1 MSWKMD
7 WDMCRYVKTQD
18 GMLEQSEVHDI
29 SFCSV
34 TAAVKKRTWLFG
46 TLTEHWALNPHHWT
60 CFASTRIV
68 VTGSVVLCPV
78 TRSPPF
84 RLVSCCDVVS
94 RTIHGANYRTGI
106 QGVKYCERVE
116 SEAETTEMFLFHVE
130 FYCFLCS
137 RFLRYISALF
147 DSWNSDRRFGMFDM
161 DIFTFARWRKK
172 VTVQDVHVL
181 MWENVKYM
189 MCLICGKSIV
199 HVIYMWWIIQN
210 HITGDMFFC
219 WCFNMWKVSHE
230 QTRHF
235 DMKCSVETHKVK
247 SCRVILELDV
257 TWGAFHT
264 CLSWYVSYDFIWFH
278 LLSIRFQMNMDM
290 NIKFICDA
298 MQCFVHG

>member
-210 HITGDMFFC
+210 HITGDMFFVDVLIC
-219 WCFNMWKVSHE
+219 GRSLTSRQDISTWSVPWKLTKWRAAGWSWNWMWHE
-230 QTRHF
+230 VLFTHVFR
-235 DMKCSVETHKVK
+235 DM
-247 SCRVILELDV
+247 
-257 TWGAFHT
+257 FHMI
-264 CLSWYVSYDFIWFH
+264 SYDFI
-278 LLSIRFQMNMDM
+278 
-290 NIKFICDA
+290 
-298 MQCFVHG
+298 CFPYDFKWIWIWT